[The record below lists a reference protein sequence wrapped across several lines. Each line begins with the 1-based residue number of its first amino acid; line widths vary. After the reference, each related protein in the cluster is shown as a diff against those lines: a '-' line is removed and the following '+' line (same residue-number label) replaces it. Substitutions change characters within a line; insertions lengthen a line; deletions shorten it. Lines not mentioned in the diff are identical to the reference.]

1 MRTVAMRGIFSFLAH
16 APEDFL
22 FLEDNFF
29 NGRKSSAFVGAVT
42 KWLGG

>member
-16 APEDFL
+16 TPEDFL

-29 NGRKSSAFVGAVT
+29 NRRKSSAFVGAIT